1 MLTQI
6 AGFVGSA
13 FGYNLDRSDWK
24 LMTMETLNSI
34 ENGLQI

>member
-6 AGFVGSA
+6 LGFVGSD
-13 FGYNLDRSDWK
+13 FECILDSSQWK
-24 LMTMETLNSI
+24 LTTMETLNSI